1 MGGKGSGKNMP
12 RNLFHNL
19 PEKLLNASPVPTV
32 FIGLILGTKEVKGRR
47 TLTCLGNSYKGTENS
62 RAFETHWGVA
72 PARVPQLHPLP
83 LACSQ
88 RVQGNEKQEI
98 AKELRL
104 C

>member
-72 PARVPQLHPLP
+72 PARVLNCTHCCWPVH
-83 LACSQ
+83 
-88 RVQGNEKQEI
+88 RGFEEIRNE
-98 AKELRL
+98 RL
-104 C
+104 

>member
-1 MGGKGSGKNMP
+1 MGGKGSGENMP

-83 LACSQ
+83 LACLQGVQ
-88 RVQGNEKQEI
+88 RNK
-98 AKELRL
+98 K
-104 C
+104 